1 MNGPVRSGKRWILAA
16 ILTFSFLVRATGLF
30 WGIGLFSFDG
40 GLYHPD
46 EPKIVRYVS
55 NLPDSFHEQTDF
67 RYPLGLHHAL
77 ALVYLPLK
85 TLAGLPGME
94 FWAPESVTAFQWTFL
109 VCRLFVVI
117 LGTLSVYLVY
127 RVVLLSTGEKKSAYI
142 AALFLSFLP
151 YPVQN
156 SAFVTTDV
164 PLSLASIAVVYA
176 YLRVDRLPRPSALAW
191 SLLGALSGA
200 AVGIKYTGAYLVAA
214 LGVLFLWRY
223 ARERRPWPDWLRGI
237 AAMATGGVLAFAIAT
252 PQCVMSPELILHGIT
267 REMDRVD
274 ALSWSAGMYAQ
285 SFWEALG
292 IPGAMAAAIA
302 VAVLLRKPS
311 PHARV
316 LAVFALAFLILTV
329 KGLQA
334 RYVITIAPLLA
345 VAVGLACER
354 VKGRAICGALAAS
367 LVACSMLL
375 VSCLYARY
383 AWDTRSEATRLI
395 QSRYPAGATVGMA
408 VIGSERKRQNWRE
421 PRLDKERYAEVRLQ
435 RSPDLI
441 VATAPPHELL
451 LSTGASEELNAWYQ
465 RYGLE
470 TPRAEWEVLYQ
481 ELASPN
487 SGYRLVERFLPTR
500 LPLEFA
506 GYPLAIYERVA
517 R

>member
-1 MNGPVRSGKRWILAA
+1 MNGAVRSGRRWILPAV
-16 ILTFSFLVRATGLF
+16 LVFGFLVRASGLF
-30 WGIGLFSFDG
+30 WGIGLFSFDRG
-40 GLYHPD
+40 SYHPD
-46 EPKIVRYVS
+46 EPKIVRYVY

-77 ALVYLPLK
+77 SLAYLPLK
-85 TLAGLPGME
+85 KLAGFPGVE
-94 FWAPESVTAFQWTFL
+94 FWAPESITAFQWTFL
-109 VCRLFVVI
+109 VCRLFVVA

-127 RVVLLSTGEKKSAYI
+127 RVVLLSTREKVPAY
-142 AALFLSFLP
+142 AAAVFLSLLP

-176 YLRVDRLPRPSALAW
+176 FMRIDARPRPGALAW
-191 SLLGALSGA
+191 GFLGVLAGA

-214 LGVLFLWRY
+214 LGLLFLWRC
-223 ARERRPWPDWLRGI
+223 AREKRPWPDWLRGI
-237 AAMATGGVLAFAIAT
+237 AAMAAGGILAFAIAT
-252 PQCVMSPELILHGIT
+252 PQCVMSPQLVLHGIT

-274 ALSWSAGMYAQ
+274 ALSWSAGVYAQ
-285 SFWEALG
+285 SFWQALG
-292 IPGAMAAAIA
+292 IPGALVTLIA
-302 VAVLLRKPS
+302 VAVLLRRPS

-316 LAVFALAFLILTV
+316 LALFVLSFLLLTL

-345 VAVGLACER
+345 VAVGLACAR
-354 VKGRAICGALAAS
+354 AQGRAIRVAIAAS
-367 LVACSMLL
+367 LAACSLLL

-421 PRLDKERYAEVRLQ
+421 PKLDKERYSEVRLQ
-435 RSPDLI
+435 RSPDVI

-451 LSTGASEELNAWYQ
+451 LSTGSSEELGKWYQ

-470 TPRAEWEVLYQ
+470 TPSADWDVLYR
-481 ELASPN
+481 ELASPD
-487 SGYRLVERFLPTR
+487 SEYRLVERFMPTA

-506 GYPLAIYERVA
+506 GYPLAVYERVA